1 MLKTNIIDTPIKMI
15 FIFRQIYRIVED
27 RTKSFLYDIDGNIR
41 SKFQVYLGFVFVLIV
56 IYIIAIWKEISL
68 EDIIDTLLIV
78 LSVFTTLIFGVL
90 FTALGKL
97 SQRIERFKDKTDDI
111 TENYLVHFS
120 DFARSFVWSII
131 FIIVISVVLIILLV
145 FLKIITDNIIK
156 LILTT
161 MSLVLFY
168 DLIMYILVILSNIYT
183 LLMDGVDVCEKDLF

>member
-1 MLKTNIIDTPIKMI
+1 MI

-78 LSVFTTLIFGVL
+78 LSVFTTLILGVL

-111 TENYLVHFS
+111 TENYLVRFS